1 VVDPSAHGWFD
12 GLAVSNQEHF
22 MLQVSKSPVSI
33 ETPSRSWNSPVDR
46 ANGSFAMTTI
56 VLAIFCGLGLA
67 AFFAV
72 YAMAPAEMIAH
83 MTPLE

>member
-1 VVDPSAHGWFD
+1 
-12 GLAVSNQEHF
+12 

-33 ETPSRSWNSPVDR
+33 ETPPRSRHRSADR
-46 ANGSFAMTTI
+46 ANNSFVTTTI

-67 AFFAV
+67 PFFAV
-72 YAMAPAEMIAH
+72 CAIAPAEMIAH

>member
-1 VVDPSAHGWFD
+1 
-12 GLAVSNQEHF
+12 

-33 ETPSRSWNSPVDR
+33 ETPPRSRNRPADE
-46 ANGSFAMTTI
+46 ADGSVVTTSI

-67 AFFAV
+67 AFFAA
-72 YAMAPAEMIAH
+72 YAIAPAEMIAH

>member
-1 VVDPSAHGWFD
+1 
-12 GLAVSNQEHF
+12 

-33 ETPSRSWNSPVDR
+33 ETPPRSRNRSADR
-46 ANGSFAMTTI
+46 ADGSFVMTTI

-67 AFFAV
+67 ASFAV
-72 YAMAPAEMIAH
+72 YAIAPAETIAH